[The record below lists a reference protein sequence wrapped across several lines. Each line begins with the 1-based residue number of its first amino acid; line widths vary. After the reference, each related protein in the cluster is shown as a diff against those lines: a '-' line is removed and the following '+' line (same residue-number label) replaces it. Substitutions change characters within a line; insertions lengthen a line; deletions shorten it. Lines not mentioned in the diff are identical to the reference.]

1 MLEEWVGLSDVL
13 LVNRE
18 KEAQAEH
25 AAWEFRS

>member
-1 MLEEWVGLSDVL
+1 MLEECVGLNDVL

-18 KEAQAEH
+18 KEAQGER